1 MSVRSALGGPYLDQ
15 MSGGSMTDYRSLA
28 PYKRLQ
34 QQPVTM
40 PDLSHTG
47 IVGLASTNDF
57 DQPKTTTARREWIRS
72 ASRAL
77 DDLARKEQRELMEK
91 RARVRRSKRHHA
103 ARRSMQTP
111 VSPASFMTQGRPSV
125 EELSPSEYE
134 YEGHSPLPDE

>member
-1 MSVRSALGGPYLDQ
+1 MSPGIIASPVTSPFFGESFLCAIEKISKMSVGSALGGPYLDQ

-77 DDLARKEQRELMEK
+77 DDLASAYPQDRL
-91 RARVRRSKRHHA
+91 
-103 ARRSMQTP
+103 
-111 VSPASFMTQGRPSV
+111 
-125 EELSPSEYE
+125 
-134 YEGHSPLPDE
+134 